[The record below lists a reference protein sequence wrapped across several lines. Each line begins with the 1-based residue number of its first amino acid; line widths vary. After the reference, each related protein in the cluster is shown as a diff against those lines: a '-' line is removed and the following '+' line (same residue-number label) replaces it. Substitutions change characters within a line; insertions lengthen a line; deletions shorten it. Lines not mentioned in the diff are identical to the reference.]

1 MPRVTAAPLPMIHR
15 TCRAAVA
22 ASLLAAPAAA
32 QSFSYPDFSS
42 TTGLSLVERAATVG
56 NILRVHDAVAT
67 GGGNRGAVWYLNPV
81 NVAAGFDTTFV
92 FNINSA
98 SSTGGGDGMAF
109 VIQNEM
115 IPGDTGGVGVNGIGR
130 HASALGYGLFSGS
143 APGESIDNSL
153 VIEID
158 NFTNGGAIADP
169 DNNHISV
176 HTGGNGEN
184 DQSEDFS
191 IGRADNATLG
201 TDTNDGTDHTIR
213 VRYSPGT
220 LEVYYDGALVIQTA
234 YDFSTGSTWIDS
246 NQPVGGLDLNG
257 GTSAYVGFTAS
268 SGGVLEN
275 HDLVSWTFDG
285 GAIST
290 NFCTALPNSTG
301 NPAGISGQG
310 TTSVAANDVT
320 LVASDV
326 PPFQFGIFLNSE
338 MRGPG
343 TPVASGNLCLTGAI
357 GRYFGPGQILQAD
370 PTGSFSLQLDLTQ
383 TPTPTQ
389 LVSIAPGE
397 TWYFQAWYRDTGPAC
412 PTANFTD
419 GIEVLFT
426 N

>member
-1 MPRVTAAPLPMIHR
+1 MIQR
-15 TCRAAVA
+15 ICRAAVA

-32 QSFSYPDFSS
+32 QSFSYQDFSS
-42 TTGLSLVERAATVG
+42 TAGLSLVERAATVG
-56 NILRVHDAVAT
+56 NILRVHDAAGG

-92 FNINSA
+92 FNINTP

-115 IPGDTGGVGVNGIGR
+115 IPGSSGGVGVNGIGR
-130 HASALGYGLFSGS
+130 HASALGYGLFVGG
-143 APGESIDNSL
+143 ATGDSIENSL
-153 VIEID
+153 AIEID
-158 NFTNGGAIADP
+158 NYSNGGSNPIADP
-169 DNNHISV
+169 DGNHISV
-176 HTGGNGEN
+176 HTGGTADNSQNE
-184 DQSEDFS
+184 SYS
-191 IGRADNATLG
+191 IGRADSATLG

-213 VRYSPGT
+213 VRYAPGT
-220 LEVYYDGALVIQTA
+220 LEVYYDGALVIQA
-234 YDFSTGSTWIDS
+234 PYDFTTGGTWIDG
-246 NQPVGGLDLNG
+246 NQPVGGLDLLG
-257 GTSAYVGFTAS
+257 GTSAYIGFTAS

-290 NFCTALPNSTG
+290 NFCPPNPNSTG
-301 NPAGISGQG
+301 LGATISGQG

-338 MRGPG
+338 MVGASI
-343 TPVASGNLCLTGAI
+343 PVASGNLCLSGAI
-357 GRYFGPGQILQAD
+357 GRYFGPGQIRQAD
-370 PTGSFSLQLDLTQ
+370 ANGTFSLQLDLTQ

-389 LVSIAPGE
+389 FVSIASGE
-397 TWYFQAWYRDTGPAC
+397 TWYFQAWFRDVGPAG

-419 GIEVLFT
+419 GIEIFFT